1 MPKKKQT
8 KFSHPYDEISFN
20 PPAPVLEVSLSIPTT
35 LPQPQ
40 QIILK
45 SPALLDSGADIT
57 VIPEWV
63 AQQLQLKYVDETI
76 ARGYDGISKR
86 TFIYSVKVIF
96 DGLGYFIV
104 RTITSNNDHVLI
116 GRDILNKWS
125 LFLKG
130 KSKIFEVN

>member
-8 KFSHPYDEISFN
+8 KFSHPYDEINFN
-20 PPAPVLEVSLSIPTT
+20 PPAPVLEVSLSMPTT
-35 LPQPQ
+35 SPQPQ

-63 AQQLQLKYVDETI
+63 AQQLQLKYVDETT
-76 ARGYDGISKR
+76 ASGYDGIPKK

-96 DGLGYFIV
+96 DGLGHFIV

-130 KSKIFEVN
+130 RSKIFEVN